1 MLTLDDFDTPW
12 HSPYARYICGG
23 PGAAAVAPILASSPK
38 CGTASNW
45 IQVCG
50 ATSGLAS
57 CVFRWLLLPGKVGI
71 NYDSF
76 DITFDLTFATSPLSH
91 TVVNSTTTFDCF
103 KMMLKPFRIRCL
115 YDSSPGVV
123 QLTTVQYDC
132 EPLQPFL
139 LSSLFSSSL

>member
-1 MLTLDDFDTPW
+1 MAF
-12 HSPYARYICGG
+12 SICQVHMWWPRSCSWWPPFWLVHLSAGRLQIGSKFAGPPQAWRAACSGG
-23 PGAAAVAPILASSPK
+23 YCCLVRWELIT
-38 CGTASNW
+38 TAS
-45 IQVCG
+45 
-50 ATSGLAS
+50 T
-57 CVFRWLLLPGKVGI
+57 F
-71 NYDSF
+71 
-76 DITFDLTFATSPLSH
+76 TFDLTFATSPLSH
-91 TVVNSTTTFDCF
+91 TVVTSTTTFDCF